1 MFSARIG
8 AMIATQGS
16 GFDVILVS
24 GEPYADHPLSPVG
37 VIARVLDAQG
47 YSVGVVETPD
57 WKGKDDFQR
66 LGRPRLFFGVTSGS
80 IDSMLVNYT
89 PLKRE
94 RARDPNAPFTS
105 RMPDRAVI
113 VYANRLKELHRGV
126 PIVLGGIEASL
137 RRFAHYD
144 YWDDTVRRSIL
155 LDTRAD
161 ILVYGPGEKQAVEI
175 ARRLDRGEALDGI
188 PGTCV
193 VRAELPAE
201 VKVIPS
207 YEDVARD
214 KDKFCEAQ
222 RAFTNRRLLAQ
233 AHANRYVVQYPAPE
247 VRPEDLDWVYGLPFS
262 RRIPAGFPELEMARF
277 SVQTHRGC
285 VGRCSFCALSLHQGG
300 RVVSRSEDSILK
312 EIQSF
317 AQHPDFKGY
326 VDDLGGPTA
335 NMYGMDRAAAEV
347 RREGGPEQ
355 DQRAREK
362 GAPGRRTIVAAAHRR
377 LTGLMRQ
384 ARRLPGVK
392 KVFVRS
398 GIRYDLAL
406 SCPEYIRELAAHH
419 VSGLLKVAPEHV
431 SARVLRLMNKSVGRE
446 ALEEFQ
452 RLYGAASRDRGQH
465 LKYYFMVAH
474 PGTTEKEAHELAA
487 YVRTL
492 EGKGAKPVEGVQ
504 VFTPTPMTRSTCMYY
519 TGKDPLTGEEVY
531 VARSFAEKKA
541 QKRMLAAGGAA
552 RTRDED
558 D

>member
-201 VKVIPS
+201 AKVIPS

-531 VARSFAEKKA
+531 VPRSFAEKKA